1 MKFELNINACSI
13 WASR

>member
-1 MKFELNINACSI
+1 MKFELNINMCSI